1 VRVPVPV
8 VPPAPTSSR
17 KPSSAKSASKSDAAD
32 PGPKTDDAK
41 ASAKADTASKA
52 TVADSGEP
60 AGADVVSKATV
71 ADSGKPAGGDGASQ
85 PTKADGGKS
94 AAPASSAAITATAL
108 AALAAVTYPDTAAL
122 PKTRAG
128 AARPLARPVRM
139 LSRLTGTLPIR
150 PDRTSGPRP
159 PKEPG
164 PGFARLTS
172 LPAVIL
178 LAWLVPG
185 LPILLAGTFSP
196 WYMLLIAAPLAAAI
210 AVNAL
215 ARVPGSWPVDLP
227 GAPAGDRLWALWF
240 GVLATPAVAIGFT
253 AWQIAAKSPSVI
265 ATRTPGAAF
274 QTGYWLAQ
282 HGSLPIPGR
291 LAAFGGAHPGLHVSS
306 IGFFQYGHAVVPAVM
321 SGMPML
327 LAAGFWTSGIGGGA
341 VISAILGGLA
351 ILTFGGLV
359 GRLAGRRWAPA
370 GALALALTL
379 PEIYTSRDAFSEPAV
394 QVLLFGGL
402 CLVIDALTIGRK
414 TAAENETADQVAA
427 ESAAV
432 TEHAETTKAA
442 GVTKAAGLTEPAGV
456 AEAAAVG
463 EPASGVAETTS
474 DDSDATVELPALAPA
489 PASREP
495 FLPRM
500 MARVRTISWR
510 QVVGAAARGLTAER
524 MLAAL
529 GGLCLGLTTL
539 LSLGSFAYLVPA
551 VVAAGVL
558 VVARRAAGLAFC
570 VGLFVGCGYGIAS
583 AYLLA
588 RPLLDSQAP
597 TLQVVGE
604 DAGGLLML
612 TVAVMLLRLQP
623 RWLGAVRKVVAR
635 RPLRWLPG
643 LAALLL
649 VAAFAALAARPY
661 LQTVRGGLDH
671 AQVDFVAAL
680 QRVAGLKPDPTRLYA
695 EDTLYWVI
703 WYAGITT
710 VLLSALG
717 GALLLR
723 RILRALLMWKDAAG
737 AALNWALPL
746 AIVLGGTA
754 TVLWQPFT
762 VPDQPWASRRL
773 VPVVLPGLILLAI
786 WAAAWLTS
794 RARSRGAGVT
804 TAAVVG
810 VLCVAAMVVPSSATA
825 FGLGLT
831 HSGTGGGLRPTT
843 GGLAQHRVAAGEA
856 NAVAAL
862 CAGIGRSSSVVIV
875 DPHVAQD
882 FSQVIRGMCGV
893 PVASMKRG
901 YTLTQL
907 QAVLAGI
914 IKAGRRPVLLGA
926 RAAQVEVF
934 GGSASMVMNLVTTQ
948 NAHDLTQ
955 PAGAPWPAR
964 YVIWMAAASSPNVGV

>member
-1 VRVPVPV
+1 VQVSPPDQPPSGSDTGKQPPTSADNVRPVRVPVPV
-8 VPPAPTSSR
+8 VPSAPTSSR
-17 KPSSAKSASKSDAAD
+17 KPTAAESGSKSDAAS
-32 PGPKTDDAK
+32 PAARTGDAK
-41 ASAKADTASKA
+41 APTKADAASKAAKADGGKP
-52 TVADSGEP
+52 DG
-60 AGADVVSKATV
+60 AGAASQATV
-71 ADSGKPAGGDGASQ
+71 ADSGKP
-85 PTKADGGKS
+85 
-94 AAPASSAAITATAL
+94 AAPASSAAITATEL
-108 AALAAVTYPDTAAL
+108 AGLAAVTHPDTAAL
-122 PKTRAG
+122 PKTLARPAG
-128 AARPLARPVRM
+128 PIARPLRM
-139 LSRLTGTLPIR
+139 LSRLTGTLAIR
-150 PDRTSGPRP
+150 PDRTSGPRSP
-159 PKEPG
+159 REPG
-164 PGFARLTS
+164 PGFARLTV

-196 WYMLLIAAPLAAAI
+196 WYMLLIAAPLGAAI

-215 ARVPGSWPVDLP
+215 ARVPGSWPVELA
-227 GAPAGDRLWALWF
+227 GAPAGDRRWASWF

-274 QTGYWLAQ
+274 QTGYWIAQ
-282 HGSLPIPGR
+282 HGSLPIPGG

-327 LAAGFWTSGIGGGA
+327 LAAGFWTSGVGGGA
-341 VISAILGGLA
+341 VISPILGGLA

-394 QVLLFGGL
+394 QVLIFGGL
-402 CLVIDALTIGRK
+402 CLVLDALTIGRK
-414 TAAENETADQVAA
+414 TAAENETA
-427 ESAAV
+427 S
-432 TEHAETTKAA
+432 
-442 GVTKAAGLTEPAGV
+442 GSPAT
-456 AEAAAVG
+456 AAA
-463 EPASGVAETTS
+463 
-474 DDSDATVELPALAPA
+474 DSDATAELPALAPA
-489 PASREP
+489 PASPEP
-495 FLPRM
+495 FPRRL
-500 MARVRTISWR
+500 MARVGTINWR
-510 QVVGAAARGLTAER
+510 QVPAAAARGLTPER

-539 LSLGSFAYLVPA
+539 LSLGSLAYLVPA

-558 VVARRAAGLAFC
+558 VVARRSAGVAFC

-597 TLQVVGE
+597 TLQVIGE

-612 TVAVMLLRLQP
+612 TIAVMLLRLQP
-623 RWLGAVRKVVAR
+623 RWLGAVRKAVAR

-649 VAAFAALAARPY
+649 AAAFAALAARPY

-671 AQVDFVAAL
+671 AQVDFVTAL
-680 QRVAGLKPDPTRLYA
+680 QRAAGLKPDPTRLYA

-723 RILRALLMWKDAAG
+723 RSLRSLLTWKDAAG
-737 AALNWALPL
+737 AGLNWALPL
-746 AIVLGGTA
+746 AVVLGGTA

-773 VPVVLPGLILLAI
+773 VPVVIPGLILLAI
-786 WAAAWLTS
+786 WAAAWLTR

-825 FGLGLT
+825 FGVGLT
-831 HSGTGGGLRPTT
+831 HSGTGGGLQPTT
-843 GGLAQHRVAAGEA
+843 GGLAQHRVASGEA
-856 NAVAAL
+856 DAVAAL

-914 IKAGRRPVLLGA
+914 FKAGRRPVVLGA
-926 RAAQVEVF
+926 TAAQVGVF
-934 GGSASMVMNLVTTQ
+934 GGSPSMVMSLVTTQ

-955 PAGAPWPAR
+955 PPGAPWPAR